1 MALIAKWSFPYLII
15 YTVQHMQTADVIL
28 DTTLFFRPKAYPPK
42 PNTFKHALIR
52 EIGSIINTFQVMFFF
67 LYDRRFI

>member
-28 DTTLFFRPKAYPPK
+28 DTTLFFRSKAYPPK
-42 PNTFKHALIR
+42 LHTFKHALIR

-67 LYDRRFI
+67 I